1 MLENVRSRNA
11 RDKGGGSALH
21 SETLSV
27 PRQCP
32 AFPRLVLPR
41 RVEQPFDVTVQWPHD
56 ANSRKPTHFLI
67 WRFAAIDKVDRD
79 KNTESSRILYL
90 RKIVTF
96 RNLQDRLGA

>member
-1 MLENVRSRNA
+1 MPATKWAEAHSILKRYRSR
-11 RDKGGGSALH
+11 
-21 SETLSV
+21 
-27 PRQCP
+27 